1 MKCILNMEKSLRG
14 NRRIRVLIADDAA
27 IMRDVLSYFVAASH
41 GLELAG
47 CARDGQEAVEVAR

>member
-1 MKCILNMEKSLRG
+1 MEKSLRG